1 MVANPVPLIVRP
13 KETRSRWKILT
24 PVEVGRVDAAFRDL
38 IGEDESQERS
48 WREQARVIFLLPV
61 DTGIG
66 RSEVGGLIVPLGR
79 AR

>member
-1 MVANPVPLIVRP
+1 
-13 KETRSRWKILT
+13 
-24 PVEVGRVDAAFRDL
+24 L